1 MRSKRTFLRRVLSAA
16 ALLLPLVAR
25 AYGPEGHLIAGIA
38 AERSLCAAAREEVAV
53 LGDGDRLGELGL
65 WADRIRSDET
75 YAVSSPW
82 HYLNIRDGGPLRSFR
97 HPPEG
102 DVLEAIERFKR
113 VLDDRSR
120 PFDERAE
127 ALKFLV
133 HFIVDIHQPLHVGRA
148 ADRGGNTIE
157 IETVNGMTNLHRFW
171 DSGAV
176 TLARVSVGRYAR
188 GLRAAMDEAKVAG
201 AKLDPVVWAEESLA
215 LRAAVYDFDV
225 RAGLDAA
232 YIERSVA
239 ITRERLALAA
249 LRLAGTLNEM
259 FCV

>member
-1 MRSKRTFLRRVLSAA
+1 MRSKRTFWRRVSSAT
-16 ALLLPLVAR
+16 ALLVPLVAR
-25 AYGPEGHLIAGIA
+25 AYGPDGHLIAGIA
-38 AERSLCAAAREEVAV
+38 AEQSLCAAAREEVAV

-65 WADRIRSDET
+65 WADRIRSNEA
-75 YAVSSPW
+75 YAASLPW
-82 HYLNIRDGGPLRSFR
+82 HYLNIRDRGSLRSFR

-113 VLDDRSR
+113 VLGDRSR
-120 PFDERAE
+120 TFDERAE

-133 HFIVDIHQPLHVGRA
+133 HFIVDIHQPLHIGRA

-157 IETVNGMTNLHRFW
+157 IEAVDRMTNLHRFW

-176 TLARVSVGRYAR
+176 TLAGLSIGRYAR
-188 GLRAAMDEAKVAG
+188 SLRAAMQEAETAG
-201 AKLDPVVWAEESLA
+201 AKLDPIVWAEESLA

-249 LRLAGTLNEM
+249 LRLGGTLNEM
-259 FCV
+259 FCS

>member
-1 MRSKRTFLRRVLSAA
+1 MRPKRMSLRVAGAA
-16 ALLLPLVAR
+16 ALLVPLLAR

-38 AERSLCAAAREEVAV
+38 AERSLCAAAREQVAV
-53 LGDGDRLGELGL
+53 LGGGDRLGELGL
-65 WADRIRSDET
+65 WADRIRSDEE
-75 YAVSSPW
+75 YAASLPW
-82 HYLNIRDGGPLRSFR
+82 HYLNIRDGGSLRTFR

-102 DVLEAIERFKR
+102 DVLEAIGRFKR
-113 VLDDRSR
+113 VLADRSR
-120 PFDERAE
+120 PPDERAE
-127 ALKFLV
+127 ALRFLV
-133 HFIVDIHQPLHVGRA
+133 HVVVDIHQPLHIGRA

-157 IETVNGMTNLHRFW
+157 LKSAGEMTNLHRFW

-176 TLARVSVGRYAR
+176 TLAGLSIGRYAR
-188 GLRAAMDEAKVAG
+188 SLRTAMQDMQTG

-215 LRAAVYDFDV
+215 LRATVYDFDV

-232 YIERSVA
+232 YIERSIT

-259 FCV
+259 FCP